1 MTVSS
6 LELLSDGTD
15 CMQDEKEKAT
25 SKENKRVNDI
35 FMVRKDDFTLDFW
48 QEVFMVSLIAMPD
61 DFLWMFNSRS
71 IFF

>member
-48 QEVFMVSLIAMPD
+48 QEVFMGETINLPGNFYYMV
-61 DFLWMFNSRS
+61 N
-71 IFF
+71 